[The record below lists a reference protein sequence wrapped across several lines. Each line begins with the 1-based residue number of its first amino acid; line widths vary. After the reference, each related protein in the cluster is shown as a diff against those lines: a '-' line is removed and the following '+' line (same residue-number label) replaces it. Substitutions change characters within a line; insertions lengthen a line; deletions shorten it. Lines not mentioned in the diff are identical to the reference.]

1 MRNFL
6 ILWLNCFKLIVSK
19 FKGRRSKLM
28 KQPTQQPEFRIL
40 LVEDDP
46 GDVELIQILL
56 TEQKSLA
63 ATLKS
68 APTLS
73 EGIALVQE
81 DHEIDVILLDL
92 SLPDEYGLET
102 FRQLHGEFPLLPIV
116 VLTGNSD
123 DQVAMQA
130 LSEGAQDYLIKG
142 EFSGRLLVRS
152 MQYAVERQRQRLE
165 QQQQSQE
172 LSQTLEVLQATQAEL
187 VIENAL
193 LKKQGKLDEYQY
205 QIGGSLPEDAPSYV
219 VRGADRQ
226 LYEALQRGEFCYI
239 FNTRQ
244 MGKSSLRVQTTKS
257 LRAAGIVCG
266 VLDISVLA
274 NRETSRERW
283 YAGFLYLLAKNFGL
297 TAKINIE
304 NWWQKHQFLDPVQ
317 RLGEFI
323 ETVLL
328 PQKRGQLV
336 IFLDEI
342 DSVLSLDFPLD
353 DFFRLLR
360 NCYNQRAEKTE
371 FRRLVFVFLGV
382 TTPAQLIQ
390 DPIGTPFN
398 VGQAI
403 QLKGFQMHEAQ
414 PLLVGLKGKSSY
426 PQLLLKKILTW
437 TGGQPFLTQKICQM
451 IRDCPTSIP
460 RSQEAQWLENLIQ
473 TQVVENWE
481 SQDEPEH
488 LRTIAHRLLHGEED
502 AVALLQIYQ
511 QIWQQGAVWV
521 TCDSP
526 QQRQLLLSGLVV
538 QQQGKL
544 KVSNPI
550 YRSIFN
556 LSWIERQLTQLS

>member
-1 MRNFL
+1 
-6 ILWLNCFKLIVSK
+6 
-19 FKGRRSKLM
+19 M
-28 KQPTQQPEFRIL
+28 KQPTQQSDFRIL

-56 TEQKSLA
+56 SEEENWA
-63 ATLKS
+63 ATLKNAS
-68 APTLS
+68 TLR
-73 EGIALVQE
+73 EGIALVKKEQ
-81 DHEIDVILLDL
+81 EIDVVLLDL

-102 FRQLHGEFPLLPIV
+102 FRQLHNKFPLLPIV

-130 LSEGAQDYLIKG
+130 LEAGAQDYLVKG

-152 MQYAVERQRQRLE
+152 MQYAVERQRQRRE

-187 VIENAL
+187 VIENTL
-193 LKKQGKLDEYQY
+193 LKKQRKPDDYQY
-205 QIGGSLPEDAPSYV
+205 QIGGSLPGDAPSYV
-219 VRGADRQ
+219 VRAADRQ
-226 LYEALQRGEFCYI
+226 LYEALQRGEFCYV

-244 MGKSSLRVQTTKS
+244 MGKSSLRVQTMKR
-257 LRAAGIVCG
+257 LRAAGITCG
-266 VLDISVLA
+266 ALDISLLA
-274 NRETSRERW
+274 NRDTSRERW
-283 YAGFLYLLAKNFGL
+283 YAGFLYLLAKSLGL
-297 TAKINIE
+297 TTKINIE
-304 NWWQKHQFLDPVQ
+304 TWWQQHQFLDPVQ

-328 PQKRGQLV
+328 EQLPGQLV

-342 DSVLSLDFPLD
+342 DSVLSLDFTLD

-360 NCYNQRAEKTE
+360 NCYNQRADQTE
-371 FRRLVFVFLGV
+371 FRRLTFVFLGV

-398 VGQAI
+398 IGHAI
-403 QLKGFQMHEAQ
+403 ELNGFRAHEAQ
-414 PLLVGLKGKSSY
+414 PLLMGLKGRSAY
-426 PQLLLKKILTW
+426 PQLLLKKILAW

-451 IRDCPTSIP
+451 IRDCPAPLPSN
-460 RSQEAQWLENLIQ
+460 REARWLKNLIQ
-473 TQVVENWE
+473 TQVLENWE

-488 LRTIAHRLLHGEED
+488 LRTIAHRLLHSEED

-511 QIWQQGAVWV
+511 QIWRQGAVWAAS
-521 TCDSP
+521 DSP

-556 LSWIERQLTQLS
+556 LSWIERQLAQLR

>member
-1 MRNFL
+1 
-6 ILWLNCFKLIVSK
+6 
-19 FKGRRSKLM
+19 M
-28 KQPTQQPEFRIL
+28 KQPIQQSDFRIL

-56 TEQKSLA
+56 TEQKSWA
-63 ATLKS
+63 ATLKNAS
-68 APTLS
+68 TLS

-81 DHEIDVILLDL
+81 DQEIDVVLLDL

-102 FRQLHGEFPLLPIV
+102 FRQLHSEFPLLPIV

-123 DQVAMQA
+123 DHVAMQA
-130 LSEGAQDYLIKG
+130 LSEGAQDYLVKG

-152 MQYAVERQRQRLE
+152 MQYAVERQRQLWS

-172 LSQTLEVLQATQAEL
+172 LCQTLEVLQATQAEL

-193 LKKQGKLDEYQY
+193 LKQQGKPDDYQY
-205 QIGGSLPEDAPSYV
+205 QIGGSLPGDAPSYV

-226 LYEALQRGEFCYI
+226 LYEALQRGEFCYV
-239 FNTRQ
+239 FNARQ
-244 MGKSSLRVQTTKS
+244 MGKSSLRVQTTKR
-257 LRAAGIVCG
+257 LRAAGTTCG

-283 YAGFLYLLAKNFGL
+283 YAGFLYLLAKSLGL
-297 TAKINIE
+297 TAQINIE
-304 NWWQKHQFLDPVQ
+304 TWWQQHQFLDPVQ

-328 PQKRGQLV
+328 PQRPGQLV

-360 NCYNQRAEKTE
+360 NCYNKRAEQSE
-371 FRRLVFVFLGV
+371 FRRLTFVLLGV
-382 TTPAQLIQ
+382 ATPAQLIQ

-398 VGQAI
+398 IGQAI
-403 QLKGFQMHEAQ
+403 KLKGFQGHEAQ
-414 PLLVGLKGKSSY
+414 PLLMGLQGKSPY
-426 PQLLLKKILTW
+426 PQLLLQKVLAW

-451 IRDCPTSIP
+451 IRDCSAPIP
-460 RSQEAQWLENLIQ
+460 PNREAQWLENLIQ
-473 TQVVENWE
+473 TQVLENWE

-502 AVALLQIYQ
+502 AVELLQIYQ
-511 QIWQQGAVWV
+511 QIWRQGAIWAAS
-521 TCDSP
+521 DSP

-556 LSWIERQLTQLS
+556 LSWIERQLTRLS